1 MEILALYITFHAG
14 EVHSLKEKRSIV
26 QRLTQRIRNTW
37 PVCVMEVAKQDTW
50 QTLVLGIVIAAHHK
64 QQADSIAD
72 QIIAL
77 AEQDKETVIS
87 LIEREWR

>member
-1 MEILALYITFHAG
+1 MEILALYITFHAD

-26 QRLTQRIRNTW
+26 QRLIQRIRNTW
-37 PVCVMEVAKQDTW
+37 PVCVMEAAKQDAW
-50 QTLVLGIVIAAHHK
+50 QTIVLGIVIAAHHK

-72 QIIAL
+72 QIIAM
-77 AEQDKETVIS
+77 AEQQKEATVC